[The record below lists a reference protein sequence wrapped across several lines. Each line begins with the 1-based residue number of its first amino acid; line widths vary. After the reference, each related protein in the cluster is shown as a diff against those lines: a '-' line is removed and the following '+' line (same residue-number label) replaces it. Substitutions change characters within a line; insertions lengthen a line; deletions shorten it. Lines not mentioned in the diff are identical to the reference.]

1 MVTLVRVVRSV
12 GGLAPLSP
20 GLALILG
27 AVSWTPLG
35 AQPVPAAGEREVGR
49 QVVSE
54 APEEVPEEVPEPP
67 VIRAIELR
75 SDVPLQLERE
85 LTDYLALEVG
95 EPLTQEAVHR
105 TLNNL
110 HASGQASRISVST
123 SPAAEGGVVV
133 ALSLWPN
140 VMVAEVRIE
149 GELAGIKR
157 SDLEAQIPQ
166 EAGQPLIESRVIRG
180 DFQLEELY
188 ARRGYLDTR
197 VTLDVSEP
205 DPRNRVT
212 VTYRIAPGDRLPV
225 GQVSFEGELEPVSPA
240 ALIGRMRNPPGEPYR
255 ARVAAEDAERMRS
268 WLIEQGY
275 RLARVE
281 LVQESRWPDP
291 PRMDLAYRV
300 EVGPRVEVRVEGAE
314 LEKLK
319 KRGLVAFLGE
329 DGFDEA
335 LLLQTADRIQA
346 YYQRQGYYRVSVETR
361 QERVTA
367 SDGDAAEEEKDSGDR
382 EILRV
387 LISIEPGPVYSL
399 QEVRFEGNESFSEP
413 RLDEL
418 IETSEERLLGLGD
431 GRLVDEVLNADLR
444 NLRTFYAL
452 EGFVGTRIGPPELD
466 FQNREIRL
474 RIPIEEGRRRRVGA
488 IRFEGVEVLSP
499 SRLRERL
506 PLKEGGGFN
515 EFLLEDGLDAVRA
528 RYDELGYTR
537 AQVSATRTWNEENT
551 VVELTFQVLEGPQQI
566 LGNILVTGNRKTR
579 TPVILR
585 ALEISPGDPVSGS
598 RLLDL
603 ERNLYRLGI
612 FSRVE
617 VSFTPADLGAS
628 RRDIVIRVKEGETRS
643 LIFEAGFDSEDEVR
657 GLVGFSLRNVFGRN
671 YTLRTDL
678 RLSSADTQRRF
689 RLSFEQ
695 PRLGG
700 LPFGVLYEF
709 FRFEE
714 DRESYEATRRIGR
727 VELVPRSATRRFSL
741 ALDLRDI
748 ETAEFADPLL
758 QGDEGQEGG
767 EGPRP
772 VKPGILSPLELDDDG
787 TSRGVQV
794 ASLIP
799 GFQWDRRDDPVEPGR
814 GWTSSAQLQYSVPFA
829 ARFGL
834 DRLEGVFEAEASYLK
849 LFAQHSH
856 FLSLGEGKVLA
867 LGARL
872 GAIEPVEPVAG
883 AEGDR
888 LLSVPL
894 DERFFAGGRSTHRAF
909 PRFGLGIDG
918 ETRVR
923 EDDDREPIGGNGLV
937 LLNLEYRFPLF
948 SAVGGSVFVDS
959 GNVWRDWRDVDGR
972 FRNGVGFGVRYLS
985 PIGPLRLDVGF
996 KLDRKPAESE
1006 FEIHFSFGNP
1016 F

>member
-1 MVTLVRVVRSV
+1 MVTLSTVGRSE
-12 GGLAPLSP
+12 GLAPLSA

-27 AVSWTPLG
+27 AMGWTPLG
-35 AQPVPAAGEREVGR
+35 AQPVPSAGERDVGR

-54 APEEVPEEVPEPP
+54 APAEVPAEVLEPP

-75 SDVPLQLERE
+75 SEVPLQLERE

-95 EPLTQEAVHR
+95 EPLTEEAVHR

-110 HASGQASRISVST
+110 HASGQVSRVSVST
-123 SPAAEGGVVV
+123 FPAAEGGVVV

-149 GELAGIKR
+149 GELAGIQR
-157 SDLEAQIPQ
+157 ADLEAQIPQ

-197 VTLDVSEP
+197 VTLEVSEP

-225 GQVSFEGELEPVSPA
+225 GEVSFEGELEPVSAA
-240 ALIGRMRNPPGEPYR
+240 ALIDRMRNPPGEPYR

-275 RLARVE
+275 RLAQVE
-281 LVQESRWPDP
+281 LVQESRGPEP

-300 EVGPRVEVRVEGAE
+300 VVGPRVEVRVEGAE
-314 LEKLK
+314 LDKLK
-319 KRGLVAFLGE
+319 KRNLLPFLGE

-335 LLLQTADRIQA
+335 LLLQAADRIEA
-346 YYQRQGYYRVSVETR
+346 YYQREGHYRVGVETR

-367 SDGDAAEEEKDSGDR
+367 SDGDAGGEGAGDR

-387 LISIEPGPVYSL
+387 LVSIEPGPVYSL
-399 QEVRFEGNESFSEP
+399 QEVRFEGNESFSEQ

-452 EGFVGTRIGPPELD
+452 EGFVGTRVGPPELD
-466 FQNREIRL
+466 FQERAIRL

-488 IRFEGVEVLSP
+488 IGFDGVEVLSP

-506 PLKEGGGFN
+506 LLKEGGGFN
-515 EFLLEDGLDAVRA
+515 EFLLEDSLDAVRA

-537 AQVSATRTWNEENT
+537 AQVSATRTWNEDGT
-551 VVELTFQVLEGPQQI
+551 VVDLRFQVLEGPQQV

-603 ERNLYRLGI
+603 ERNLYRMGI
-612 FSRVE
+612 FSLVE

-628 RRDIVIRVKEGETRS
+628 RRDIVIRVKEGATRS
-643 LIFEAGFDSEDEVR
+643 LIFEAGLDSDDGLR
-657 GLVGFSLRNVFGRN
+657 GLVGFSLRNLFGRN
-671 YTLRTDL
+671 YTFRTDL
-678 RLSSADTQRRF
+678 RLSSENTERRF
-689 RLSFEQ
+689 RMSFEQ
-695 PRLGG
+695 PQLGEI
-700 LPFGVLYEF
+700 PFGLLYEF

-714 DRESYEATRRIGR
+714 DREAYRATRRIGR
-727 VELVPRSATRRFSL
+727 VELVPRSETRRFSL
-741 ALDLRDI
+741 ALDFRDI
-748 ETAEFADPLL
+748 ETAKLAEPLL
-758 QGDEGQEGG
+758 VGDPPEEGAESA
-767 EGPRP
+767 PRP
-772 VKPGILSPLELDDDG
+772 VKPGILSPLEQNDDG

-794 ASLIP
+794 VSVIP

-814 GWTSSAQLQYSVPFA
+814 GWTSSAQLQYAFPFEG
-829 ARFGL
+829 RFGL
-834 DRLEGVFEAEASYLK
+834 GGLEGAFGAEASYLK

-856 FLSLGEGKVLA
+856 FLSLGEGRVLA
-867 LGARL
+867 LSARL
-872 GAIEPVEPVAG
+872 GAIEPVESVAG

-888 LLSVPL
+888 LLSIPL
-894 DERFFAGGRSTHRAF
+894 DERFFAGGRISHRAF
-909 PRFGLGIDG
+909 SRFDLGIDG

-923 EDDDREPIGGNGLV
+923 EDDRRAAIGGNGLV

-948 SAVGGSVFVDS
+948 GAVGGSVFLDS

-972 FRNGVGFGVRYLS
+972 FRNGVGVGVRYLS

-996 KLDRKPAESE
+996 KLDRKPAESGY
-1006 FEIHFSFGNP
+1006 EIHFSFGNP